1 VSSRHPPHYDQL
13 QPLLQASLQ
22 RFHADGR
29 PVRDYIAYTRQRFGP
44 PIRPYLLQLF
54 TDLSSGTDSDEHAP
68 KPTPV
73 SPERRLA
80 MIEETAYLLSEK
92 AGFQGDSQEFWRR
105 AAIEVDERLGLTGKP
120 AAESDA

>member
-1 VSSRHPPHYDQL
+1 VPSRHPHHYDQL

-29 PVRDYIAYTRQRFGP
+29 PVRDYIAYARRRFGP

-54 TDLSSGTDSDEHAP
+54 IDLSSDAKGNEQAP
-68 KPTPV
+68 IPAPV
-73 SPERRLA
+73 SPERRQA
-80 MIEETAYLLSEK
+80 MIEKTAYLLSEK

-105 AAIEVDERLGLTGKP
+105 AITEVDERLGLTGKP

>member
-22 RFHADGR
+22 RFHANGR
-29 PVRDYIAYTRQRFGP
+29 PVRDYIAYARRRFGP

-54 TDLSSGTDSDEHAP
+54 TDLSSDEQPKRAP
-68 KPTPV
+68 PV
-73 SPERRLA
+73 SPERRQA
-80 MIEETAYLLSEK
+80 MIEKTAYLLSER

-105 AAIEVDERLGLTGKP
+105 AVAEVDAKIAQGGEI
-120 AAESDA
+120 DA